1 MKHIKEIESEI
12 EKGQRQRYR
21 DRNEIES
28 AKAKRL
34 GKHANTWF
42 LDGITV
48 NTLKVMAT
56 PNSGLKNAVQKS
68 LNNMGSWADGGKTKV
83 IEMGGNSITRGLNKP
98 QDFSGPGSCHMAG
111 RGQPCNTDPEHDCRS
126 ARIVYKSTCQ
136 HCGARGQE
144 TQYIGTSGRSLHSRT
159 LEHMAEVRNRSSR
172 NAQAKHHWS
181 VHPDEEPN
189 FKTQIIK
196 GGIFFNV
203 ERQIQESID
212 IDEARQN
219 IDVNLLNQR
228 SEWGQRGLVRLVVEQ

>member
-1 MKHIKEIESEI
+1 MSGCISRAERIQIFTDFANALRISGYDQKYRSEVIGGVLKRIIEIESEI

-136 HCGARGQE
+136 HCGAGGQ
-144 TQYIGTSGRSLHSRT
+144 GRSLYSCT
-159 LEHMAEVRNRSSR
+159 VEQVTEVTNRS
-172 NAQAKHHWS
+172 
-181 VHPDEEPN
+181 
-189 FKTQIIK
+189 
-196 GGIFFNV
+196 
-203 ERQIQESID
+203 
-212 IDEARQN
+212 
-219 IDVNLLNQR
+219 
-228 SEWGQRGLVRLVVEQ
+228 